1 MLAYSRVSRN
11 RKPMRPLAAAVAVM
25 ALAGCGGTG
34 SGVVATED
42 GGGVEQGL
50 GIADAPA
57 DAEQRVVTVDTEPS
71 TTAPGL
77 QTETGDAAQGAAV
90 DPLSGDVSP
99 ESLSTGPVLQWSEL
113 ELELPD
119 GFFVHSTS
127 DGRVAVIGGSF
138 TGDAF
143 STALHLLV
151 SEDGAE
157 WTSVPLPE
165 DVFPTSVDMSERRM
179 ALGGWRNA
187 EPSAGNIAGGQG
199 VMASVSDDGGST
211 WTHTRFQAEAVAQ
224 YLSDDA
230 TAEFVL
236 ASVYVSGDYVVVAAQ
251 GFVRLDA
258 ESLLVDAGLVPADAR
273 ISGWESVGDSVRV
286 WLDEGNGAETE
297 LRYSFD
303 DLALTESQ
311 KTLLRDVPGDA
322 RTFLFGGNGAELG
335 AVAAF
340 DGWVSSGRGTEDGF
354 HLILSTDEGDSVLT
368 SSDGESWS
376 VRSLERFST
385 PDFFHFDAFSPDGTI
400 WTARVAP
407 TRDDAAGSSIH
418 RWRVDEPVAQ
428 TADIP
433 VFEAVRG
440 LAAGTAGLVMGGL
453 RGLES
458 AAAGNDD
465 FWSDGSVTKEGYE
478 LRIGEPEGGMTLWDL
493 SADEAVYVFGPEDV
507 QGSETPPGVRFEGS
521 GDSGSLTFEDLE
533 SGADLVTFTLQEL
546 LPVLDLSSAAELGLP
561 AVWVGWSGDGVQW
574 GWELAQDAF
583 GLEDGVATVRFA
595 VGRDFVVAVVAAIPA
610 PAFPDGASVVERIP
624 ALHSFI
630 ARTP

>member
-1 MLAYSRVSRN
+1 M
-11 RKPMRPLAAAVAVM
+11 
-25 ALAGCGGTG
+25 T
-34 SGVVATED
+34 VV
-42 GGGVEQGL
+42 
-50 GIADAPA
+50 
-57 DAEQRVVTVDTEPS
+57 TEPS
-71 TTAPGL
+71 ATAPGL

-90 DPLSGDVSP
+90 DPLSGDVLP
-99 ESLSTGPVLQWSEL
+99 ESLSTGPVLQWSEF
-113 ELELPD
+113 ELELLY
-119 GFFVHSTS
+119 GFSVHSTS

-138 TGDAF
+138 TSDAF
-143 STALHLLV
+143 PAASHLLV

-165 DVFPTSVDMSERRM
+165 VVFPTSVDMSEKRM

-187 EPSAGNIAGGQG
+187 EPSAGNFVGGQG
-199 VMASVSDDGGST
+199 VLASVSEDGGST

-224 YLSDDA
+224 YLSDEA
-230 TAEFVL
+230 TVEFGL

-251 GFVRLDA
+251 GFVRLDV
-258 ESLLVDAGLVPADAR
+258 ESLLVNAGLVPADAR
-273 ISGWESVGDSVRV
+273 IAGWDSVGDSVRV

-311 KTLLRDVPGDA
+311 KTLLRDELDGA

-340 DGWVSSGRGTEDGF
+340 DGWVRSGRGTEDGF

-376 VRSLERFST
+376 VHSLARFST
-385 PDFFHFDAFSPDGTI
+385 PDVFHFYAFSPDGTI
-400 WTARVAP
+400 WTARVA
-407 TRDDAAGSSIH
+407 TARDDAAGISIH
-418 RWRVDEPVAQ
+418 RWRVDEPATQ

-433 VFEAVRG
+433 VVEAVYG

-478 LRIGEPEGGMTLWDL
+478 LRVGEPEGGMTLWDL

-507 QGSETPPGVRFEGS
+507 EGSGEPPGVRTEVS
-521 GDSGSLTFEDLE
+521 DDSSSLTFEDPE
-533 SGADLVTFTLQEL
+533 SGEDLVTFTMQEL
-546 LPVLDLSSAAELGLP
+546 LPVLDLPSAAELGLP
-561 AVWVGWSGDGVQW
+561 EVWVGWSADGVQW

-583 GLEDGVATVRFA
+583 DLEDGVATARFA
-595 VGRDFVVAVVAAIPA
+595 VGRDFVVAMVTVIPSST
-610 PAFPDGASVVERIP
+610 FSDGASAARLP
-624 ALHSFI
+624 APHWFI